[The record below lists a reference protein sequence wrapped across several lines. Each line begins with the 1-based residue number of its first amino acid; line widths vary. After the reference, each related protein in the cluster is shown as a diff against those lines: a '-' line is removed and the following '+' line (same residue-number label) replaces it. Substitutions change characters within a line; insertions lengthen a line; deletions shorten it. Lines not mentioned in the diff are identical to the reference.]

1 MKQISSS
8 ARLLV
13 RREEDNRYAKYIP
26 MHSAAWQRTFKP
38 SPHACVSFLFFFFC
52 RYQSYCFPPRELLL
66 LARGGHFLC
75 ELCSILR
82 QFQQTCNESAFKTA
96 TWKQHLKKN
105 REKKGVALEKLGWDG
120 GGLFSLVSDFYTR
133 WPNVELG
140 IQQLLLLQT
149 VGQLQQ
155 FVYLWMCPGV
165 LVRQCVSQ
173 LQGPWTQ
180 L

>member
-38 SPHACVSFLFFFFC
+38 SPC

-66 LARGGHFLC
+66 LARGGHFFC

-82 QFQQTCNESAFKTA
+82 HFQQTCNESAFKTA
-96 TWKQHLKKN
+96 AWKQHLKKN
-105 REKKGVALEKLGWDG
+105 REKKDVALEKLGWDG
-120 GGLFSLVSDFYTR
+120 GGLFSLVSDFDTR

-140 IQQLLLLQT
+140 IQQWLLLQT
-149 VGQLQQ
+149 VGQVQQ
-155 FVYLWMCPGV
+155 FVHLWMCLGV
-165 LVRQCVSQ
+165 LVRRCVSQ
-173 LQGPWTQ
+173 RQGPWTQ